1 MKQKMLYGIGISL
14 LAMMCLIGCG
24 QEKKAEEQIPVVRAI
39 AVGMSED
46 AGDWYAG
53 SVCGRY
59 EKQLAFQVGG
69 KIIARNI
76 EVGQQVSAGQVLLS
90 LDAEDVRQKT
100 HAGMAQVERAEAQER
115 LAEADMKRYR
125 QLYEV
130 NAISKAQY
138 EQVVMQ
144 YESARAVAKEAHANM
159 EQLSNMLEYTELTA
173 DVNGTVSAIAAEVG
187 QVVAAGQTIVTLVQ
201 NGNMEVEIAVPE
213 NRYAEFYEGKKATV
227 TFWAN
232 DDIVVQGTVREIAPM
247 ADRSIKTYRVRIA
260 LEDIPDTIRLGM
272 TSRVSFKDTNGSMMT
287 IPLSAIMQSGKDKSV
302 WVVRD
307 GVATPVVIRTG
318 GFRGNMVEV
327 VDGLNHG
334 DIVITAGVKK
344 VIEGQRVRVNE
355 GGI

>member
-1 MKQKMLYGIGISL
+1 MKRMMLYGIGISL
-14 LAMMCLIGCG
+14 LAMVCLVGCG
-24 QEKKAEEQIPVVRAI
+24 QEKKAEEQIPAVRTI
-39 AVGMSED
+39 TVGISEGM
-46 AGDWYAG
+46 GDWYAG

-69 KIIARNI
+69 KIIARNV
-76 EVGQQVSAGQVLLS
+76 EVGQQVPAGQVLLS
-90 LDAEDVRQKT
+90 LDAEDIQQKAR
-100 HAGMAQVERAEAQER
+100 AGMAQVERAEAQER
-115 LAEADMKRYR
+115 LAQADMKRYQ

-159 EQLSNMLEYTELTA
+159 EQLSNMLDYTELTA
-173 DVNGTVSAIAAEVG
+173 DVSGTVSTITAEVG

-213 NRYAEFYEGKKATV
+213 NRYAELYVGKEATV

-232 DDIVVQGTVREIAPM
+232 EDIVVQGTVREIAPM

-272 TSRVSFKDTNGSMMT
+272 TSRVSFKDTNGSVMT
-287 IPLSAIMQSGKDKSV
+287 IPLSAVMQSGENKSV

-307 GVATPVVIRTG
+307 GVATSIAIRTG

-327 VDGLNHG
+327 IDGLQQG